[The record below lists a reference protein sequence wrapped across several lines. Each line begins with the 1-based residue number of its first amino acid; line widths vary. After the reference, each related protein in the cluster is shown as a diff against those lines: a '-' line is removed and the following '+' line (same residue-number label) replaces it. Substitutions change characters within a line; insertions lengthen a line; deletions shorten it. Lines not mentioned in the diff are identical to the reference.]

1 MDESARF
8 PGNDGRRRRGSR
20 RRAGRLRPAVGGAT
34 PMETKLTRLLRR
46 GMTAGAVAAALAV
59 AGCGGSSTPS
69 SSAAQTPATHGPA
82 SSASGQQVT
91 ITGTN
96 SLRFSP
102 MTVHVHAGKVRI
114 TLMDMGAYPHNI
126 VIPELKVTS
135 PTVTGDPG
143 GAQATFTVT
152 FAHPGRYAFHCQYH
166 ASAGMTGVFV
176 VS

>member
-1 MDESARF
+1 
-8 PGNDGRRRRGSR
+8 
-20 RRAGRLRPAVGGAT
+20 
-34 PMETKLTRLLRR
+34 METKLTGLLRR
-46 GMTAGAVAAALAV
+46 GMIAGAIAAALAV

-69 SSAAQTPATHGPA
+69 SSAAQTPATHAPATHAPATHAPA

-96 SLRFSP
+96 SLRFMP
-102 MTVHVHAGKVRI
+102 MTVHVHAGRVRI
-114 TLMDMGAYPHNI
+114 TLMDMGAYPHNV
-126 VIPELKVTS
+126 VIPQLDVTS
-135 PTVTGDPG
+135 TTVTGDPG

-152 FAHPGRYAFHCQYH
+152 FAHPGRYPFHCQYH

>member
-1 MDESARF
+1 
-8 PGNDGRRRRGSR
+8 
-20 RRAGRLRPAVGGAT
+20 
-34 PMETKLTRLLRR
+34 METKITGLLRR

-69 SSAAQTPATHGPA
+69 SSAAQTPATHGPATHAPATHAPATHGPATHAPA